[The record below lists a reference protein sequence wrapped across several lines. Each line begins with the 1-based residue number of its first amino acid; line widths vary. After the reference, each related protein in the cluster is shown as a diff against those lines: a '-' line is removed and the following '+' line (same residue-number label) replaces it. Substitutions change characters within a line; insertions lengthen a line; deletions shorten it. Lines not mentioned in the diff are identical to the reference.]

1 MIAPSGRS
9 ELRRAEYGACLVR
22 QTVVGPDMRKM
33 ITRGVLVAAAVAATA
48 AAGASPTF
56 ADNDSNFGGGV
67 NAANNWNFTAAA
79 VCLQEV
85 AVVPVLGDYIADHTN
100 NCSNGNV
107 IDHAAQAAGKTVND
121 LTGH

>member
-1 MIAPSGRS
+1 MLKKAGVVAASAAGLLAAIAP
-9 ELRRAEYGACLVR
+9 
-22 QTVVGPDMRKM
+22 
-33 ITRGVLVAAAVAATA
+33 AAM
-48 AAGASPTF
+48 

-85 AVVPVLGDYIADHTN
+85 AVVPVLGDYVSDHVN

-107 IDHAAQAAGKTVND
+107 IDHSGK
-121 LTGH
+121 

>member
-1 MIAPSGRS
+1 MKKI
-9 ELRRAEYGACLVR
+9 
-22 QTVVGPDMRKM
+22 
-33 ITRGVLVAAAVAATA
+33 ITTA
-48 AAGASPTF
+48 ALVLAGIGLSAPAY

-85 AVVPVLGDYIADHTN
+85 AVVPVLGDWVGDHAN

-107 IDHAAQAAGKTVND
+107 IDHSGK
-121 LTGH
+121 

>member
-1 MIAPSGRS
+1 MTCADPGRWQVMQKIIS
-9 ELRRAEYGACLVR
+9 AAAL
-22 QTVVGPDMRKM
+22 T
-33 ITRGVLVAAAVAATA
+33 VAALSLAAPA
-48 AAGASPTF
+48 H

-85 AVVPVLGDYIADHTN
+85 AVVPVLGDWVGDHAN

-107 IDHAAQAAGKTVND
+107 IDHS
-121 LTGH
+121 GH

>member
-1 MIAPSGRS
+1 MNKIAS
-9 ELRRAEYGACLVR
+9 
-22 QTVVGPDMRKM
+22 
-33 ITRGVLVAAAVAATA
+33 AAALALAGA
-48 AAGASPTF
+48 AALASPAH

-85 AVVPVLGDYIADHTN
+85 AVEPVLGDWVGDHVN

-107 IDHAAQAAGKTVND
+107 IDHSK
-121 LTGH
+121 

>member
-1 MIAPSGRS
+1 MKKI
-9 ELRRAEYGACLVR
+9 
-22 QTVVGPDMRKM
+22 
-33 ITRGVLVAAAVAATA
+33 ITA
-48 AAGASPTF
+48 AALALATIGLAAPAH

-85 AVVPVLGDYIADHTN
+85 AVVPVLGDWVGDHTN

-107 IDHAAQAAGKTVND
+107 IDHSGR
-121 LTGH
+121 

>member
-1 MIAPSGRS
+1 M
-9 ELRRAEYGACLVR
+9 
-22 QTVVGPDMRKM
+22 TGPPTARWQPMKK
-33 ITRGVLVAAAVAATA
+33 IVSAAALTVAALALATPA
-48 AAGASPTF
+48 H

-85 AVVPVLGDYIADHTN
+85 AVVPVLGDWVGDHAN

-107 IDHAAQAAGKTVND
+107 IDHSAR
-121 LTGH
+121 